1 MRKRAAKPK
10 APRVKKERPR
20 VSTGKERKAF
30 AVKMLVD
37 NPNPVWRGE
46 MKAVKDLFNI
56 YPVEFL
62 IKVAK
67 PNFKINSC
75 FFFLS
80 QDGREYLDR
89 KLKEFLYKPQRY
101 EIVEGEEK
109 VGDNWNGKRRKGF
122 REFVEGDGSV

>member
-1 MRKRAAKPK
+1 MRKNAKKPNPPK
-10 APRVKKERPR
+10 KPRVKKVKPR
-20 VSTGKERKAF
+20 VSTGKERKEF
-30 AVKMLVD
+30 AVRMLVD
-37 NPNPVWRGE
+37 NPKPMWQAELR
-46 MKAVKDLFNI
+46 ACKDLFNI

-67 PNFKINSC
+67 PPFKINSC

-80 QDGREYLDR
+80 EDGKQYLER

-109 VGDNWNGKRRKGF
+109 QGENWNGKRKRGF
-122 REFVEGDGSV
+122 REFLNN